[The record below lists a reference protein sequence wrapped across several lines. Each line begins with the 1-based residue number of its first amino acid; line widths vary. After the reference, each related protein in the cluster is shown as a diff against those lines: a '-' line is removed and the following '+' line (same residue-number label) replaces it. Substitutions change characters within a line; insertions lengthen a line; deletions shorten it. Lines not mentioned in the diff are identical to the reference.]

1 MTEYDY
7 TERVGMQEISRINHL
22 ISKHHEMIK
31 VIDEIPLWIL
41 ILNRTRQ
48 AVFFNK
54 KLTDEMGIT
63 DKFMILGQ
71 RPGEIFSCQH
81 AWADEEGCGNSDFCK
96 YCGAVKSIRN
106 SHFGRKDTQECRLL
120 INQNSQI
127 TAFDLE
133 VSSSPLVLD
142 SEELTLFSILDISAL
157 NRSLYIEKTF
167 LHDIRNTAAAIVSNT
182 ELINSEDDQETKDE
196 LISLLTPTAYQLI
209 EEITAQQEI
218 RIAELGEWTSKSA
231 ESNIKDVINEIVSTC
246 KNYIIGTDIKI
257 TTAIDDIV
265 LNTDT
270 ILLKRVLINMLKN
283 AIEASTDGDV
293 INILCKNINEV
304 SVLFS
309 VHNSTYMPEEI
320 RLQLFHRS
328 FSTKGNNRGLGTYSI
343 KMITENYLNGKVSV
357 QSNKDSGTVFTIIIP
372 INNELED

>member
-81 AWADEEGCGNSDFCK
+81 AWADEEGYGNSDFCK

-133 VSSSPLVLD
+133 ISSSPLVLD